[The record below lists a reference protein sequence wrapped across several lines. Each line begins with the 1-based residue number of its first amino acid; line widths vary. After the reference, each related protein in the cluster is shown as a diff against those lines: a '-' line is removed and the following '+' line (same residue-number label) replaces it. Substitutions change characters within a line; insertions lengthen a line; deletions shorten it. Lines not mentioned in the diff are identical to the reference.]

1 MSNRPG
7 GGEDYLDKALDKV
20 EQMAGRK
27 VHIQNSTYTIATPLQ
42 RADSVSQAGH
52 NVQPGKY
59 RKQNE
64 KITDKL
70 RQMFE
75 KFTGKKV
82 GFAV

>member
-1 MSNRPG
+1 MTKRSTRPRGWLARRCVVLQG
-7 GGEDYLDKALDKV
+7 GNDEMRSKSDHLAFYK
-20 EQMAGRK
+20 
-27 VHIQNSTYTIATPLQ
+27 T
-42 RADSVSQAGH
+42 GH
-52 NVQPGKY
+52 NIDPAKY

-82 GFAV
+82 GSQFG

>member
-1 MSNRPG
+1 MSNRPA

-27 VHIQNSTYTIATPLQ
+27 VNIQCPVYLLAPLLQ
-42 RADSVSQAGH
+42 RADSFSQAGH

-82 GFAV
+82 GLTV